1 MDEALLQENSKLKS
15 ENLDLNS
22 LVGKLKDR
30 VESLESILVTMK
42 REKFGRKSERI
53 VDDGSG
59 QKSLFEVLNE
69 EDKSFFNEAEVIDSA
84 NVKEKEEIEV
94 KGYKRKKTKKTPL
107 SELPIDEE
115 RTIDL
120 PDEEKICSEHGKPLQ
135 LVGEKSVIKIEII
148 PHSRKV
154 IKEVTPVYGPCN
166 DFCGQ
171 EEKTQNSFDILPGTA
186 ATPSLL
192 AELLVAKYNN
202 ALPFYRIEKIWD
214 RIGIDFTRA
223 TMARWTILTAEQLR
237 PLINIMI
244 DDLMIQGY
252 FQCDETHV
260 NVLKLNGKRFES
272 KSYIW
277 TRYSPVVPIVVY
289 EFHPTRS
296 GDVPRAFLEDYS
308 GFMQVDGY
316 QGYNVI
322 SEFKNA
328 THLCCWQHA
337 RKHFYKSYKDEQS
350 SLAYQVLKI
359 IKRLFKVDEET
370 SEKKLDYEQRKIL
383 RNEKSKPILDE
394 LKLWLDSHQPE
405 VRPSSYLGQA
415 IEYTLN
421 RWEKLNVFLSDGR
434 LELSTN
440 LVENKQRP
448 FVIGRKNWL
457 FFDTDIGAEA
467 GCIHYSLIE
476 TAKSNGRDP
485 QKYLE
490 NLFRELPKAKTIED
504 LEKLL
509 PYDRKLLVE
518 KFELSNDIKII
529 EPNVS
534 K

>member
-1 MDEALLQENSKLKS
+1 MVESLLQENSKLKS

-30 VESLESILVTMK
+30 VESLERILVTMK
-42 REKFGRKSERI
+42 REKFGRKSEKVI
-53 VDDGSG
+53 SDGSI
-59 QKSLFEVLNE
+59 QRSLFELLNN
-69 EDKSFFNEAEVIDSA
+69 EDNHFFNEAEVIDSA
-84 NVKEKEEIEV
+84 DSKEKEEIEIN
-94 KGYKRKKTKKTPL
+94 GYKRKKTKKTPI
-107 SELPIDEE
+107 SELPIDEV

-120 PDEEKICSEHGKPLQ
+120 PENEKTCSEHGKPLQ
-135 LVGEKSVIKIEII
+135 IVGEKSIIKVEIV

-154 IKEVTPVYGPCN
+154 IKEVTPIYGPCH

-171 EEKTQNSFDILPGTA
+171 DEKTQNSFDILPGTA

-192 AELLVAKYNN
+192 AELLVSKYDN

-244 DDLMIQGY
+244 DDLMMQGY

-277 TRYSPVVPIVVY
+277 TRYSPVVPIVIY

-296 GDVPRAFLEDYS
+296 SDVPRVYLEDYI

-316 QGYNVI
+316 QAYNVI

-328 THLCCWQHA
+328 VQLCCWQHA
-337 RKHFYKSYKDEQS
+337 RRYFFKSYKDEQS
-350 SLAYQVLKI
+350 KLAYQALKI
-359 IKRLFKVDEET
+359 IKRLFKVDEEAA
-370 SEKKLDYEQRKIL
+370 KKNLDYNQRKIL
-383 RNEKSKPILDE
+383 RDEKSKPILDE
-394 LKLWLDSHQPE
+394 LKSWLINHQPE

-415 IEYTLN
+415 IEYVLN

-448 FVIGRKNWL
+448 FALGRKNWL

-476 TAKSNGRDP
+476 TAKSNERDP

-490 NLFRELPKAKTIED
+490 YLFRELPKAKTLED

-509 PYDRKLLVE
+509 PYDRKLLME
-518 KFELSNDIKII
+518 KFELSNNLKLIDPK
-529 EPNVS
+529 VS
-534 K
+534 N